1 MNIHRSDVEKVL
13 DAVTYAAEH
22 HVYRDR
28 MNGCLHLAKEV
39 RFSPLTS
46 ELVSARERLERLLQE
61 DTDARLRKEETT
73 NGTDDIG

>member
-13 DAVTYAAEH
+13 DAIAHAAQH

-46 ELVSARERLERLLQE
+46 ELIAARERLEKLLLE
-61 DTDARLRKEETT
+61 DTNARLKKEHSPDEHAS
-73 NGTDDIG
+73 

>member
-13 DAVTYAAEH
+13 DAVMHAAEH

-28 MNGCLHLAKEV
+28 MNGSLHLAKEV

-46 ELVSARERLERLLQE
+46 ELIAARERLEKLLVE
-61 DTDARLRKEETT
+61 DTDRKLAGER
-73 NGTDDIG
+73 

>member
-1 MNIHRSDVEKVL
+1 MDIHRSDIEKVL
-13 DAVTYAAEH
+13 DAIQHAAEH

-46 ELVSARERLERLLQE
+46 ELIAARERLEKLLVE
-61 DTDARLRKEETT
+61 DTDARLRQ
-73 NGTDDIG
+73 

>member
-1 MNIHRSDVEKVL
+1 MDIHRSDVEKVL
-13 DAVTYAAEH
+13 DAIAHATEH

-46 ELVSARERLERLLQE
+46 ELIAARERLEKLLVE
-61 DTDARLRKEETT
+61 DTDAKLR
-73 NGTDDIG
+73 DRR

>member
-13 DAVTYAAEH
+13 DAVVHAAEH
-22 HVYRDR
+22 HTYRDR

-46 ELVSARERLERLLQE
+46 ELMSARERLQKLLTE
-61 DTDARLRKEETT
+61 DTDERLT
-73 NGTDDIG
+73 NAQS

>member
-13 DAVTYAAEH
+13 DVVMHAAEY

-28 MNGCLHLAKEV
+28 MNGSLHLAKEV

-46 ELVSARERLERLLQE
+46 ELIAARERLEKLLVE
-61 DTDARLRKEETT
+61 DTDRRLAGER
-73 NGTDDIG
+73 

>member
-13 DAVTYAAEH
+13 DAVAHAAEH
-22 HVYRDR
+22 HIYRDR

-46 ELVSARERLERLLQE
+46 ELMSARERLQKLLTE
-61 DTDARLRKEETT
+61 DTDERLS
-73 NGTDDIG
+73 NGQS

>member
-1 MNIHRSDVEKVL
+1 MDIHRSDVEKVL
-13 DAVTYAAEH
+13 DAIAHATEH

-46 ELVSARERLERLLQE
+46 ELIAARERLEKLLVE
-61 DTDARLRKEETT
+61 DTDAKLRDKR
-73 NGTDDIG
+73 

>member
-1 MNIHRSDVEKVL
+1 MDIHRSDVEKVL
-13 DAVTYAAEH
+13 DAVMHAAEH

-46 ELVSARERLERLLQE
+46 ELIAARERLEKLLLE
-61 DTDARLRKEETT
+61 DTDKRLTKEPSPNATT
-73 NGTDDIG
+73 D